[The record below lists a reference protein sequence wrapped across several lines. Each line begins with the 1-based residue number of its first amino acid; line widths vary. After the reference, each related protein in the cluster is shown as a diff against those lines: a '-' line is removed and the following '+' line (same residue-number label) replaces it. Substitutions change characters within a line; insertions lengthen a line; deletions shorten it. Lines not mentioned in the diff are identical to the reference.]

1 MKAESLFNSM
11 KGSGCSPDLVTYTAM
26 IDAYS
31 ASGRF
36 LQFTVLI

>member
-11 KGSGCSPDLVTYTAM
+11 KGSGCCPDLVTYTAM
-26 IDAYS
+26 INAYS

-36 LQFTVLI
+36 FQFIDLI